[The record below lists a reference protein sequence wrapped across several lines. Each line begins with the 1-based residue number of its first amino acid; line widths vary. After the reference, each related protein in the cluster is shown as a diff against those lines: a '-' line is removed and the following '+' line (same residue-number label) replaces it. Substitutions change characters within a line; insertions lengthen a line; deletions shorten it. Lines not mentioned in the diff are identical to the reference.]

1 MERPK
6 SLTIKDFLI
15 RKMSVRMLIPEF
27 TLDAIVSHQFQS
39 ATQAMLNTKSVEISG
54 FGKFV
59 FNDKKAVKKME
70 KLLSQKALFE
80 KLMNDDSLSEQ
91 RRNNAR
97 LKYESVTLNIS
108 VLKPKIDTNNEIKS
122 DLRGMEEQASSTS
135 STERI
140 DTNNISGENID
151 M

>member
-39 ATQAMLNTKSVEISG
+39 ANQAMLNTKSVEISG

-80 KLMNDDSLSEQ
+80 RLMNDDSLSEQ

-108 VLKPKIDTNNEIKS
+108 VLKPKITNNEIKS

-135 STERI
+135 SIERV
-140 DTNNISGENID
+140 DTKDISGENID

>member
-1 MERPK
+1 
-6 SLTIKDFLI
+6 
-15 RKMSVRMLIPEF
+15 MLIPEF

-70 KLLSQKALFE
+70 KLVSQKALFE

-140 DTNNISGENID
+140 DTNNISGENIN

>member
-6 SLTIKDFLI
+6 SLTVKDFLI
-15 RKMSVRMLIPEF
+15 RKMSVKMLIPEF

-39 ATQAMLNTKSVEISG
+39 ATQAMTSTKSVEISG
-54 FGKFV
+54 FGKFI
-59 FNDKKAVKKME
+59 FNNKKAIKKME

-80 KLMNDDSLSEQ
+80 RLMNDDSLSEQ

-97 LKYESVTLNIS
+97 LKYESAVLNIS
-108 VLKPKIDTNNEIKS
+108 VLKPKINTNNEIKS

-135 STERI
+135 SIKRP
-140 DTNNISGENID
+140 DTKDISGENSD

>member
-39 ATQAMLNTKSVEISG
+39 ANQAMLITKSVEISG

-80 KLMNDDSLSEQ
+80 RLMNDDSLSEQ

-108 VLKPKIDTNNEIKS
+108 VLKPKITNNEIKS
-122 DLRGMEEQASSTS
+122 DIRGMEEQASSTRIP
-135 STERI
+135 ERI
-140 DTNNISGENID
+140 DTKDISRENID

>member
-1 MERPK
+1 
-6 SLTIKDFLI
+6 
-15 RKMSVRMLIPEF
+15 MLIPEF

-39 ATQAMLNTKSVEISG
+39 ANQAMLNTKSVEISG

-80 KLMNDDSLSEQ
+80 RLMNDDSLSEQ

-108 VLKPKIDTNNEIKS
+108 VLKPKITNNEIKS

-135 STERI
+135 SIERV
-140 DTNNISGENID
+140 DTKDISGENID

>member
-70 KLLSQKALFE
+70 KLVSQKALFE
-80 KLMNDDSLSEQ
+80 RLMNDDSLSEQ

-140 DTNNISGENID
+140 DTNNISGENIN

>member
-1 MERPK
+1 
-6 SLTIKDFLI
+6 
-15 RKMSVRMLIPEF
+15 MLIPEF

-70 KLLSQKALFE
+70 KLVSQKALFE
-80 KLMNDDSLSEQ
+80 RLMNDDSLSEQ

-108 VLKPKIDTNNEIKS
+108 VLKPKITNNEIKS

-140 DTNNISGENID
+140 DTNNISGENIN

>member
-39 ATQAMLNTKSVEISG
+39 ANQAMLNAKSVELSG

-59 FNDKKAVKKME
+59 FNDKKAIKKME

-80 KLMNDDSLSEQ
+80 RLMNDDSLSEQ
-91 RRNNAR
+91 RRNNAK
-97 LKYESVTLNIS
+97 LKYESVILNIS
-108 VLKPKIDTNNEIKS
+108 VLKPKITNNEIKS

-135 STERI
+135 CIERF
-140 DTNNISGENID
+140 DSNNITGENID